1 MGDSHIVYL
10 GLGSNIGN
18 RQEKLRQSIE
28 KIRQE
33 IGEVV
38 RQSSVYETKPWGFDS
53 PHLFLNACIC
63 VLTSLSPNQLLIST
77 QKIEKQLG
85 RLKKTTIHGHYTDRI
100 IDIDILL
107 YDNIEVSEKNLI
119 IPHPLIKEREF
130 VMKPLFEICPNIE
143 ELL

>member
-1 MGDSHIVYL
+1 MHLCAHITFP
-10 GLGSNIGN
+10 
-18 RQEKLRQSIE
+18 QSIVN
-28 KIRQE
+28 I
-33 IGEVV
+33 
-38 RQSSVYETKPWGFDS
+38 
-53 PHLFLNACIC
+53 HA
-63 VLTSLSPNQLLIST
+63 
-77 QKIEKQLG
+77 KIEKQLG

-107 YDNIEVSEKNLI
+107 YDNIEFSEKNLI

>member
-38 RQSSVYETKPWGFDS
+38 RQSSFYETKPWGIDS